1 MKRLSAHLRQ
11 PHLRTR
17 VLIGAFAAALSI
29 GFLCA
34 QSKLTVS
41 QLVSFIESSI
51 KLKQPDKQVAAYLA
65 KLKLS
70 ERLDSRT
77 IEDLQGEGA
86 GPATMDALRR
96 MVEASIGLPGPGPKV
111 AKPTAPTMPPP
122 SVGEQKAIIERVREY
137 ATNYS
142 KNLPNFICTQVTR
155 RYYDRTGQEQWEMN
169 DTLTT
174 RLTYFDQKET
184 YKLVMVNNHATE
196 ENYHGLG
203 GALSTGEFGTMLQQ
217 IFEMKSQASF
227 AWLRWGKL
235 RGHVAHVYA
244 YMVPQ
249 PNSEWRLQYERRDEV
264 VVGYK
269 GLIYV
274 DKDTELILKVTL
286 EGKDIPPNFPIQ
298 QASNALDYDYTTI
311 GDQTF
316 LLPLKGEMRMRHDKF
331 LTKNVLEF
339 HLYRKFGADTSVTFD
354 TPEAMSDEKTK
365 EESVTKEESPK

>member
-1 MKRLSAHLRQ
+1 
-11 PHLRTR
+11 
-17 VLIGAFAAALSI
+17 
-29 GFLCA
+29 
-34 QSKLTVS
+34 VS

-70 ERLDSRT
+70 ERLDART
-77 IEDLQGEGA
+77 IEDLQGDGA
-86 GPATMDALRR
+86 GPATMEALRR
-96 MVEASIGLPGPGPKV
+96 MVEGSIGLPGPAPKAV
-111 AKPTAPTMPPP
+111 KPAAPTMPPP
-122 SVGEQKAIIERVREY
+122 PIGEQKAIIERVREY
-137 ATNYS
+137 AINYS
-142 KNLPNFICTQVTR
+142 KNLPNYICTQVTR

-196 ENYHGLG
+196 ENYHALC
-203 GALSTGEFGTMLQQ
+203 GALSTGEFGSMLQQ
-217 IFEMKSQASF
+217 IFEPKSLASF

-235 RGHVAHVYA
+235 RGHLAHVYT

-249 PNSEWRLQYERRDEV
+249 PNSEWRIQYERRDEV

-274 DKDTELILKVTL
+274 DKDTELVLKVTL
-286 EGKDIPPNFPIQ
+286 EGKDIPPTFPIQ
-298 QASNALDYDYTTI
+298 QASNALDYDYTQI

-316 LLPLKGEMRMRHDKF
+316 LLPLKAEMRMRHDR
-331 LTKNVLEF
+331 LMIKNVLEF
-339 HLYRKFGADTSVTFD
+339 HLYRKFGAETSVTFD
-354 TPEAMSDEKTK
+354 TPEAISDDKTK
-365 EESVTKEESPK
+365 EESVTKEESTK